1 MIPATTMKNGEHSV
15 AFKSQLKDRI
25 VQSDLRVK
33 PLVKR
38 ISQIPVRCF
47 FRLFMCGSR
56 GHARVMY
63 WGFDQILAHYL
74 LPKG

>member
-15 AFKSQLKDRI
+15 AFKSQQKDRI

-47 FRLFMCGSR
+47 FGFSCAVSGFMPGTCIGDSIR
-56 GHARVMY
+56 
-63 WGFDQILAHYL
+63 F
-74 LPKG
+74 